1 MIKVHC
7 FVSCVCE
14 IIKRTPGVDHRPF
27 YFGVWDADFSVS
39 EEQVLSYHSPHTR
52 HDQFREWY
60 RLLYGVTIEPWYN
73 HQQSKEANI
82 DRLIELV
89 ETRPSDRQVMVMLD
103 LYRLP
108 ERENK
113 FHQNPF
119 PHYVMLEA
127 TDDPEQWFMSDP
139 DFRWE
144 GVLPKARILDSVRSP
159 AAAGGFCFDGLDIR
173 HTPAETVA
181 AYFAQCMKPDT
192 NPFTNA
198 LRQILHAHIG
208 PDARQPLANLPQA
221 FREIPVMAIRKYAYE
236 HAFAWLL
243 EDQGRTA
250 EGDPWFEALC
260 EDIDRLVKTYTQ
272 IQYRALK
279 LVMSGNPAL
288 LAGVE
293 ELLDEQDQREFA
305 IKDSLQGLFQEWQ
318 QQHPDLTGAAADT
331 RTSDLEVLP

>member
-1 MIKVHC
+1 
-7 FVSCVCE
+7 
-14 IIKRTPGVDHRPF
+14 
-27 YFGVWDADFSVS
+27 
-39 EEQVLSYHSPHTR
+39 
-52 HDQFREWY
+52 
-60 RLLYGVTIEPWYN
+60 
-73 HQQSKEANI
+73 
-82 DRLIELV
+82 
-89 ETRPSDRQVMVMLD
+89 
-103 LYRLP
+103 
-108 ERENK
+108 
-113 FHQNPF
+113 
-119 PHYVMLEA
+119 
-127 TDDPEQWFMSDP
+127 MSDP

-144 GVLPKARILDSVRSP
+144 GVLPKDRILESVRSP

-181 AYFAQCMKPDT
+181 AYFAQCMKAET
-192 NPFTNA
+192 NPFTDA

-208 PDARQPLANLPQA
+208 PDARQPLANLPRA

-279 LVMSGNPAL
+279 LVMSGNAAL

-293 ELLDEQDQREFA
+293 QLLDEQDRREFA
-305 IKDSLQGLFQEWQ
+305 IKESLQGLFQEWQ
-318 QQHPDLTGAAADT
+318 QQHPDLTSATADT
-331 RTSDLEVLP
+331 GTSDLEVLP

>member
-14 IIKRTPGVDHRPF
+14 LIKRTPGVDHRPF
-27 YFGVWDADFSVS
+27 YFGVWDADFSVDS
-39 EEQVLSYHSPHTR
+39 QFVLSYHSPHTR

-60 RLLYGVTIEPWYN
+60 RLLYGVRIEPWYD
-73 HQQSKEANI
+73 HEQSKEANI
-82 DRLIELV
+82 RRLESLV
-89 ETRPSDRQVMVMLD
+89 EHRPADRQVMVMLD

-119 PHYVMLEA
+119 PHYVLLEA
-127 TDDPEQWFMSDP
+127 TDDRDQWFMSDP

-144 GVLPKARILDSVRSP
+144 GVLPKARILESVRSP
-159 AAAGGFCFDGLDIR
+159 AAAGGFWFDGLDIR

-181 AYFAQCMKPDT
+181 AYFAQCMKTDN
-192 NPFTNA
+192 NPFTDA
-198 LRQILHAHIG
+198 LRQILRAHTG
-208 PDARQPLANLPQA
+208 PDAVQPLGNLPRA

-243 EDQGRTA
+243 EDRGHTA
-250 EGDPWFEALC
+250 ESDPWFEALC

-272 IQYRALK
+272 VQYRALK
-279 LVMSGNPAL
+279 LEMSGNLAL
-288 LAGVE
+288 LASVE
-293 ELLDEQDQREFA
+293 QLLDEQDQREFA
-305 IKDSLQGLFQEWQ
+305 IKESLQGLFREWQ
-318 QQHPDLTGAAADT
+318 QQHPELSAPSSDT
-331 RTSDLEVLP
+331 RTSALEVLP